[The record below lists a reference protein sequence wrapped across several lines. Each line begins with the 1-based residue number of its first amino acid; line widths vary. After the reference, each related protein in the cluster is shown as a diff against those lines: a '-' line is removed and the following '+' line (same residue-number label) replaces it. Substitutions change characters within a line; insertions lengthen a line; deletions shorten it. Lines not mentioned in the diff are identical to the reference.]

1 MTRVVASAT
10 RVGQWACARFSIEAH
25 IVSIFLAYEYCKI
38 QLCIIIEMRY
48 LQADMHMVANKSA
61 TIIGLP
67 LDTK

>member
-1 MTRVVASAT
+1 M
-10 RVGQWACARFSIEAH
+10 GLFSIEAH

-38 QLCIIIEMRY
+38 QLCIIIETRY
-48 LQADMHMVANKSA
+48 LQADMHVVANKSA